1 MPVSVPRH
9 PSLPRSLRS
18 TRRPCTT
25 PHAGILHNPAT
36 GLAPE
41 TALARV
47 TLAGLLENF
56 QTNAAGH
63 ILALKHMA
71 PLLAAAARANGATA

>member
-1 MPVSVPRH
+1 MPLPPSALALTPVAALLITPR
-9 PSLPRSLRS
+9 
-18 TRRPCTT
+18 
-25 PHAGILHNPAT
+25 AGILHNPAT

-63 ILALKHMA
+63 ILALKHLA